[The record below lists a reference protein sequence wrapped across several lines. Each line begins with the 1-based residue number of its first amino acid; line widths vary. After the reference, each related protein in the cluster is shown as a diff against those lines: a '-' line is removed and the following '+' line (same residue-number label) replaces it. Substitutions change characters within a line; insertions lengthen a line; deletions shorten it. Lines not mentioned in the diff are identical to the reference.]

1 MAKISKVKEVS
12 LEQIMWNCRNA
23 LRGTVGGNEKNRDTV
38 MGLVFLKFAGDKF
51 QKRREEIKAEF
62 GDIPAFL
69 EKDSFYRSAHIFY
82 INETARWS

>member
-1 MAKISKVKEVS
+1 MAKIAKVKEVS

-23 LRGTVGGNEKNRDTV
+23 LRGTVGGNEKKRDTV

-51 QKRREEIKAEF
+51 KKRREEIKAEF

-69 EKDSFYRSAHIFY
+69 EKDSFYQRLLY
-82 INETARWS
+82 K